1 MKQPHESWNCSAAGS
16 GCIERER
23 HGRELEL
30 FTKTK
35 ILNTKLP
42 LQLGLVNSKM

>member
-1 MKQPHESWNCSAAGS
+1 MKQPHKSWDCSDAGS
-16 GCIERER
+16 RCIERAR
-23 HGRELEL
+23 HGGGLEL
-30 FTKTK
+30 SAEIK